1 MEGIMLQ
8 RYDISMDSKSNRL
21 SIKEF
26 AQLDRKSRRSQ
37 FYEPTKE
44 DYSLLHSVT
53 YDGDII
59 RAAVN
64 EGKEALISELRSDD
78 FFPIRSCAE
87 MIAERVIEIF
97 EDNGDLSDELFF
109 DDQPPLV
116 SENEAS

>member
-1 MEGIMLQ
+1 MLQ

-26 AQLDRKSRRSQ
+26 ALLDRKLRRNE

-44 DYSLLHSVT
+44 DFSLLHTVN

-87 MIAERVIEIF
+87 IIAERVIEIF

>member
-1 MEGIMLQ
+1 MLQ
-8 RYDISMDSKSNRL
+8 RYDISMDNEANRL

-26 AQLDRKSRRSQ
+26 AVLGRILRKGE
-37 FYEPTKE
+37 FYDPVKE
-44 DYSLLHSVT
+44 NFSFLYKVT

-87 MIAERVIEIF
+87 IIAERVIELF
-97 EDNGDLSDELFF
+97 EDDVDPFAEQFF
-109 DDQPPLV
+109 DDLALFPEDD
-116 SENEAS
+116 END